1 MTTEPFDIC
10 DGRNRYLPCPGCGRD
25 SGMGLTSRGGA
36 AFVWCPHCGTEG
48 PHVAFS
54 VPGPETDRKAFDGW
68 NGMDRMARL

>member
-1 MTTEPFDIC
+1 MAGTATCHARAVAGIL
-10 DGRNRYLPCPGCGRD
+10 R
-25 SGMGLTSRGGA
+25 MGLTSRGGA